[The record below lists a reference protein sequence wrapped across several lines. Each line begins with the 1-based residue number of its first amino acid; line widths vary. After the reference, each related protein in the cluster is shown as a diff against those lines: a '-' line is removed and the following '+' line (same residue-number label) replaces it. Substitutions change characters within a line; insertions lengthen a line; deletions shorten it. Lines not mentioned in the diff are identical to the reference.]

1 MNLPI
6 VLLVLLTSKRIGAIT
21 CACENDVNC
30 ESSGFCST
38 KEGGKCYKS
47 LFKNQKNG
55 EITQALRCLEPEKL
69 VPRGNPFICHSN
81 KRIAHKFVS
90 GCCSERNYCNENL
103 NLVLNITETE
113 KNSSDYYYGSSH
125 QEILLP
131 AILSG
136 VLLLIFICVSLFIR
150 LRKKYFHNNS
160 SSPSRRTKHDSNSSW
175 CSNCC
180 IGTGKA
186 LILHDEGYQ
195 QVQGHTEST
204 VQAGAGI
211 TVVSGSELNDY
222 LTNTNSGS
230 GSGLPLLVQ
239 RSVARQVTLLSTIGQ
254 GRFGEVWKGEW
265 RGEYVAVKIFSSID
279 EKSWFREVEI
289 FQTVMLR
296 HENILGFIAAD
307 NKDSGTWTQLWL
319 VTEYMEN
326 GSLFDFLNLNHVFLN
341 HDLLLRMATSIA
353 TGLAHLHMEIVGTQ
367 GKPAIAH
374 RDLKSKNILVKK
386 TGVCAIGDLGMAVK
400 YEPATGVVDIPQ
412 TGKVGTKRYLAP
424 EILNDTIDMG
434 NFECFKESDVYAL
447 GLVLWEICQRS
458 IPSGREKPLDLEF
471 RLPYSEYVA
480 PDPSLDEMRK
490 VVCIEKLRPDIPE
503 VWLKDSVLIE
513 ITKLMQETW
522 TEKGSS
528 RLTALRVK
536 KSLTTIMQCSIITDK
551 I

>member
-1 MNLPI
+1 MKLPI

>member
-1 MNLPI
+1 MTSLTF
-6 VLLVLLTSKRIGAIT
+6 LLVLLSSRTIWAIK
-21 CACENDVNC
+21 CACERDVNC
-30 ESSGFCST
+30 ENSSICST
-38 KEGGKCYKS
+38 QEGGACYKS
-47 LFKNQKNG
+47 VFKDNDG
-55 EITQALRCLEPEKL
+55 EIIHVMRCLEEKML
-69 VPRGNPFICHSN
+69 MPKGRPWICEYNRRNS
-81 KRIAHKFVS
+81 HKFVS
-90 GCCSERNYCNENL
+90 ACCSERNYCNENL

-113 KNSSDYYYGSSH
+113 KYGEITYDYGSKDV
-125 QEILLP
+125 LLP

-136 VLLLIFICVSLFIR
+136 VLLLAFISIALFIR
-150 LRKKYFHNNS
+150 LRKKFTSTHT
-160 SSPSRRTKHDSNSSW
+160 SPRRSKIDSNSSW

-180 IGTGKA
+180 IGKS
-186 LILHDEGYQ
+186 LILQDEGYH
-195 QVQGHTEST
+195 QVEVRSHTEST
-204 VQAGAGI
+204 IQAGAGI
-211 TVVSGSELNDY
+211 TLVSGSELNDY

-239 RSVARQVTLLSTIGQ
+239 RSVARQVTLLHTIGQ

-326 GSLFDFLNLNHVFLN
+326 GSLFDFLNSMLVT

-400 YEPATGVVDIPQ
+400 YDPTTGVVDIPQ
-412 TGKVGTKRYLAP
+412 TSKVGTKRYLAP
-424 EILNDTIDMG
+424 EILNDTIDME
-434 NFECFKESDVYAL
+434 NFECFKQNDVYAL

-458 IPSGREKPLDLEF
+458 IPTGRQKPLDLEF

-490 VVCIEKLRPDIPE
+490 VVCIEKLRPEIPD
-503 VWLKDSVLIE
+503 VWLKDTVLTE

-522 TEKGSS
+522 KEKGAS

-536 KSLTTIMQCSIITDK
+536 KSLTTITQCSIISDK